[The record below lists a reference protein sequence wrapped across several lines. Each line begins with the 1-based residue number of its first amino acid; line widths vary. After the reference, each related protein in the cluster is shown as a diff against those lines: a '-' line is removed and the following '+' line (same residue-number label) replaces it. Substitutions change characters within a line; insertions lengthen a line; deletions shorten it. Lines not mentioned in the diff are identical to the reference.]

1 MEGPHILNPLLL
13 FLLLLLLPALTALF
27 DCRYFSYFLMLK
39 QS

>member
-13 FLLLLLLPALTALF
+13 FLLLLLPALTALF